1 MRTPVPGEV
10 VHIEYTSSDL
20 PASRAFLQKAF
31 GWTFQKQP
39 MPPGME
45 YWTFETPGGPP
56 GGVMAPVPNQPAG
69 TTMSYIL
76 VRSLDDAVAKAVK
89 SGAVVCVPKREVPSV
104 GWFSIIEAP
113 GQVQLAL
120 WETSTPVRA
129 ARPAK
134 PRARPTKKR

>member
-1 MRTPVPGEV
+1 MRTPVPGEI
-10 VHIEYTSSDL
+10 VHVEYTSSDL
-20 PASRAFLQKAF
+20 AATRAFFRKAF
-31 GWTFQKQP
+31 GWTFTQQP

-56 GGVMAPVPNQPAG
+56 GGVMAPVPKQPAG

-89 SGAVVCVPKREVPSV
+89 AGAVVCVPRREVPGT
-104 GWFSIIEAP
+104 GWFSIVEVP
-113 GQVQLAL
+113 GEVQFAF

-134 PRARPTKKR
+134 PRAGAKKKT